1 LTRRTAAL
9 VLSGGGAK
17 TAAHL
22 GACRALREAG
32 FEPAWYVG
40 TSMGAVVAAGLA
52 SGVGNEELLERMI
65 ELGTR
70 GIARD
75 PLAPVAGLYL
85 RSLLK
90 PAPFRAAIEALVP
103 GRQFSDLV
111 LPLTVTAVDLDSG
124 ELVLFGAG
132 AQTAPLVDV
141 LCASCAL
148 PMYYPPVI
156 INGRR
161 FGDGGLRCVVP
172 LEPAAELDVDLVL
185 AVDVGPG
192 FDLPATGE
200 AARLPPLVRAHDDAI
215 GILMAA
221 NTESQ
226 LTLWRL
232 DPARR
237 PLVYVRPRTERN
249 ATFRVDRVRDYAAE
263 GRRATR
269 EALDRWQETL
279 DHSPIRGK
287 LSQ

>member
-1 LTRRTAAL
+1 VTARTAAL

-32 FEPAWYVG
+32 FEPTWYVG
-40 TSMGAVVAAGLA
+40 TSMGAVIAAGLA
-52 SGVGNEELLERMI
+52 SGVANDELLERMADV
-65 ELGTR
+65 GAR
-70 GIARD
+70 GIVRD
-75 PLAPVAGLYL
+75 PLAPVAGLFL

-90 PAPFRAAIEALVP
+90 PGPLRSAIEALVP
-103 GRQFSDLV
+103 VRRFADLSV
-111 LPLTVTAVDLDSG
+111 PLTVTAVDLDTG

-148 PMYYPPVI
+148 PMYYPPVVI
-156 INGRR
+156 DGRR

-172 LEPAAELDVDLVL
+172 LEPAAELDVELVL

-192 FDLPATGE
+192 FDLPAPAE
-200 AARLPPLVRAHDDAI
+200 AARVPAMVRAHDDAV

-221 NTESQ
+221 NSESQ
-226 LTLWRL
+226 LALWRA
-232 DPARR
+232 DPSRP

-249 ATFRVDRVRDYAAE
+249 ATFRVDRVREYANE

-269 EALDRWQETL
+269 EALDRWGS
-279 DHSPIRGK
+279 DS
-287 LSQ
+287 

>member
-1 LTRRTAAL
+1 VTGRTAAL

-32 FEPAWYVG
+32 FEPTGYVG
-40 TSMGAVVAAGLA
+40 TSMGAVIAAGLA
-52 SGVGNEELLERMI
+52 SGVANDELLERMADV
-65 ELGTR
+65 GAR
-70 GIARD
+70 GIVRD
-75 PLAPVAGLYL
+75 PLAPVAGLFL

-90 PAPFRAAIEALVP
+90 PGPLRSAIEALVP
-103 GRQFSDLV
+103 VRRFADLTV
-111 LPLTVTAVDLDSG
+111 PLTVTAVDLDTG

-148 PMYYPPVI
+148 PMYYPPVV
-156 INGRR
+156 INDRR

-172 LEPAAELDVDLVL
+172 LEPAAELNVDLVL

-192 FDLPATGE
+192 FDRPAPAET
-200 AARLPPLVRAHDDAI
+200 ARVPAMVRAHDDAV

-221 NTESQ
+221 NSENQ
-226 LTLWRL
+226 LALWRA
-232 DPARR
+232 DPRR
-237 PLVYVRPRTERN
+237 PPLVYVRPRTERN
-249 ATFRVDRVRDYAAE
+249 ATFRVDRVREYANE

-269 EALDRWQETL
+269 EALDRWGS
-279 DHSPIRGK
+279 DS
-287 LSQ
+287 

>member
-1 LTRRTAAL
+1 MTRRTAAL

-22 GACRALREAG
+22 GAYRALREAG

-40 TSMGAVVAAGLA
+40 TSMGAVIAAGLA
-52 SGVGNEELLERMI
+52 SGVGNDELLERMVDV
-65 ELGTR
+65 GAR

-90 PAPFRAAIEALVP
+90 PAPLRAAIEALVP
-103 GRQFSDLV
+103 GREFSDLG

-132 AQTAPLVDV
+132 AQTAPLLDV

-148 PMYYPPVI
+148 PLYYPPVV

-161 FGDGGLRCVVP
+161 FGDGGLRCVLP
-172 LEPAAELDVDLVL
+172 LEPAAELEVDLVL
-185 AVDVGPG
+185 AVDVGPR
-192 FDLPATGE
+192 FDLPVTGE
-200 AARLPPLVRAHDDAI
+200 AARVPPLVRAHDDAM

-221 NTESQ
+221 NTEIQ
-226 LTLWRL
+226 LALWRS
-232 DPARR
+232 DPGRR
-237 PLVYVRPRTERN
+237 PLVYVRPQTERH
-249 ATFRVDRVRDYAAE
+249 ATFRVDRVREYAHE

-269 EALDRWQETL
+269 EALERWGR
-279 DHSPIRGK
+279 DS
-287 LSQ
+287 

>member
-1 LTRRTAAL
+1 MTARTAAL

-32 FEPAWYVG
+32 FEPTWYVG
-40 TSMGAVVAAGLA
+40 TSMGAVIAAGLA
-52 SGVGNEELLERMI
+52 SGVANDELLERMADV
-65 ELGTR
+65 GAR
-70 GIARD
+70 GIVRD
-75 PLAPVAGLYL
+75 PLAAVAGLFL

-90 PAPFRAAIEALVP
+90 PAPLRSAIEALVP
-103 GRQFSDLV
+103 VRRFADLTV
-111 LPLTVTAVDLDSG
+111 PLTVTAVDLDTG

-148 PMYYPPVI
+148 PMYYPPVVI
-156 INGRR
+156 DGRR

-172 LEPAAELDVDLVL
+172 LEPAAELDVELVL

-192 FDLPATGE
+192 FDLPAPVE
-200 AARLPPLVRAHDDAI
+200 IARVPAMVRAHDDAV

-221 NTESQ
+221 NSENQ
-226 LTLWRL
+226 LALWRA
-232 DPARR
+232 DPRR
-237 PLVYVRPRTERN
+237 PPLVYVRPRTERN
-249 ATFRVDRVRDYAAE
+249 ATFRVDRVREYANE

-269 EALDRWQETL
+269 EALDRWGS
-279 DHSPIRGK
+279 DS
-287 LSQ
+287 

>member
-1 LTRRTAAL
+1 MTRRTAAV

-52 SGVGNEELLERMI
+52 SGVGNDELLERMV
-65 ELGTR
+65 EVGAR

-90 PAPFRAAIEALVP
+90 PAPLRAAIEALVP
-103 GRQFSDLV
+103 RREFSDL
-111 LPLTVTAVDLDSG
+111 LQPLTVTAVDLDSG

-132 AQTAPLVDV
+132 AENAALVDV

-148 PMYYPPVI
+148 PMYYPPVL

-192 FDLPATGE
+192 FDVPASSQP
-200 AARLPPLVRAHDDAI
+200 ARLPPMLRAHDDAV

-221 NTESQ
+221 NTELQ
-226 LTLWRL
+226 VTLWRL
-232 DPARR
+232 DTARR

-249 ATFRVDRVRDYAAE
+249 ATFRVDRVREYATE

-269 EALDRWQETL
+269 EALDRWQQTL

>member
-1 LTRRTAAL
+1 MTARTAAL

-32 FEPAWYVG
+32 FEPTWYVG
-40 TSMGAVVAAGLA
+40 TSMGAVIAAGLA
-52 SGVGNEELLERMI
+52 SGVANDELLERMADV
-65 ELGTR
+65 GAR
-70 GIARD
+70 GIVRH
-75 PLAPVAGLYL
+75 PLAPVAGLFL

-90 PAPFRAAIEALVP
+90 PGPLRSAIEALVP
-103 GRQFSDLV
+103 VRRFADLTV
-111 LPLTVTAVDLDSG
+111 PLTVTAVDLDTG

-148 PMYYPPVI
+148 PMYYPPVVI
-156 INGRR
+156 DGRR

-172 LEPAAELDVDLVL
+172 LEPAAELDVELVL

-192 FDLPATGE
+192 FDLPAPAET
-200 AARLPPLVRAHDDAI
+200 ARVPAMVRAHDDAV

-221 NTESQ
+221 NSENQ
-226 LTLWRL
+226 LALWRA
-232 DPARR
+232 DPRR
-237 PLVYVRPRTERN
+237 PPLVYVRPRTERN
-249 ATFRVDRVRDYAAE
+249 ATFRVDRVREYANE

-269 EALDRWQETL
+269 EALDRWGS
-279 DHSPIRGK
+279 DS
-287 LSQ
+287 

>member
-1 LTRRTAAL
+1 MTARTAAL

-32 FEPAWYVG
+32 FEPTWYVG
-40 TSMGAVVAAGLA
+40 TSMGAVIAAGLA
-52 SGVGNEELLERMI
+52 SGVANDELLERMADV
-65 ELGTR
+65 GAR
-70 GIARD
+70 GIVRD
-75 PLAPVAGLYL
+75 PLAPVAGLFL

-90 PAPFRAAIEALVP
+90 PGPLRSAIEALVP
-103 GRQFSDLV
+103 VRRFADLTV
-111 LPLTVTAVDLDSG
+111 PLTVTAVDLDTG

-148 PMYYPPVI
+148 PMYYPPVVI
-156 INGRR
+156 DGRR

-172 LEPAAELDVDLVL
+172 LEPAAELDVELVL

-192 FDLPATGE
+192 FDLPAPAET
-200 AARLPPLVRAHDDAI
+200 ARVPAMVRAHDDAV

-221 NTESQ
+221 NSENQ
-226 LTLWRL
+226 LALWRA
-232 DPARR
+232 DPRR
-237 PLVYVRPRTERN
+237 PPLVYVRPRTERN
-249 ATFRVDRVRDYAAE
+249 ATFRVDRVREYANE

-269 EALDRWQETL
+269 EALDRWGS
-279 DHSPIRGK
+279 DS
-287 LSQ
+287 